1 MANVSDPIGYWLLA
15 IFYAGRMVNMSKVKY
30 TKTHEWIA
38 IDGNVGIV
46 GVSDRAQE
54 RFGEVEYVE
63 LPEVGTEFEQ
73 YESAG
78 TIETLEGASFE
89 IHAPVTG
96 EILEVN
102 PSLEDEPDLINRSPE
117 GDGWLFKMSIEIER
131 ELDMLMTPDEYE
143 YYDEEE
149 EEELEEEYD
158 DDDDDEEEYY

>member
-1 MANVSDPIGYWLLA
+1 MISV
-15 IFYAGRMVNMSKVKY
+15 SKVKY

-54 RFGEVEYVE
+54 RFGAVEYVE

-73 YESAG
+73 YEAVG
-78 TIETLEGASFE
+78 TIETHEGASFE
-89 IHAPVTG
+89 IRAPVTG

-131 ELDMLMTPDEYE
+131 ELDMLMTPEEYE

-149 EEELEEEYD
+149 EELEEDE
-158 DDDDDEEEYY
+158 DEEEEKEYY